1 MVMDYTTLFFAI
13 CSIAIGNVSGKL
25 LAEGSEEKS
34 WTKAVA
40 GLVILVIHVIVLV
53 YYYGVQGVGI
63 LIKLLKRLSCK
74 HKRMQISQ
82 RYNIT
87 IYSKRVGDD
96 NYIYECLTYE
106 CDQCG
111 KTFVDEKLVK
121 VEEYY
126 YKELAQ
132 E

>member
-1 MVMDYTTLFFAI
+1 MVMNYTTLLFAI
-13 CSIAIGNVSGKL
+13 CSVGIGIASGNLVADSC
-25 LAEGSEEKS
+25 EEKH